1 MNVIVEDGINR
12 DGVYQGVIHPERPR
26 KEIRPIDLC
35 MSKEKE
41 LKNGTTIEVQIN
53 LSNVTPSKLQELFK
67 EAETIFNS
75 LIESN

>member
-1 MNVIVEDGINR
+1 MKSL
-12 DGVYQGVIHPERPR
+12 
-26 KEIRPIDLC
+26 KEIKPIDLY

-41 LKNGTTIEVQIN
+41 LKNGATIEVQIN
-53 LSNVTPSKLQELFK
+53 LSNVTPDKLHELFK